1 MPEKYHIKTSPTPPR
16 FQRIGKFATVDWR
29 EDCSR
34 CTNCVKLRCTYNV
47 YDSSMAHDRNP
58 QAPRRPLFEC
68 KGCMSCVQGCTKGLL
83 SLSVNP
89 EYLAMGDEYWRPEII
104 TTTWD
109 QAETGR
115 IPVSGAGY
123 RGRFSAPGFD
133 SIWTDMS
140 EIVRPTRDGIHG
152 REYISTA
159 VDIGPK
165 PMRLEFS
172 PDGAMLTPE
181 ASLIVAQLPVILD
194 VPQWSMAGSS
204 EPLSQARAASAVALK
219 TLAVVSSGELS
230 RIPPKQMPS
239 VVPLLEGASAATAAK
254 LPGGVR
260 MVEVADEDGA
270 AETLRAVSASRPEVT
285 LCVRMPL
292 ADHSAERVLHWSQAG
307 VKVFHLCADLHGC
320 EVGPARP
327 RHIKDAVRALHCRL
341 VEAGVRDEITVIVG
355 GGIALAE
362 HVAKAIICG
371 SDVVSADTA
380 LLVGLGCT
388 VCGDCGHG
396 KANGSWGRSC
406 PVVIDESAAA
416 YAAGRMINL
425 LGTWHSQLIE
435 VLGAMGI
442 REMRR
447 LRGETGR
454 AIFREDMEREAF
466 GDLIR
471 K

>member
-1 MPEKYHIKTSPTPPR
+1 
-16 FQRIGKFATVDWR
+16 
-29 EDCSR
+29 
-34 CTNCVKLRCTYNV
+34 
-47 YDSSMAHDRNP
+47 
-58 QAPRRPLFEC
+58 
-68 KGCMSCVQGCTKGLL
+68 
-83 SLSVNP
+83 
-89 EYLAMGDEYWRPEII
+89 
-104 TTTWD
+104 
-109 QAETGR
+109 
-115 IPVSGAGY
+115 
-123 RGRFSAPGFD
+123 
-133 SIWTDMS
+133 
-140 EIVRPTRDGIHG
+140 
-152 REYISTA
+152 
-159 VDIGPK
+159 
-165 PMRLEFS
+165 MRLEFS

-194 VPQWSMAGSS
+194 VAQWSMAGSS
-204 EPLSQARAASAVALK
+204 GPLSQARAASAAALK
-219 TLAVVSSGELS
+219 TLAVVNSGELS
-230 RIPPKQMPS
+230 KIPPKQMPS
-239 VVPLLEGASAATAAK
+239 VVPLLEGVSGGAAAK

-371 SDVVSADTA
+371 ADMVSADTA

-425 LGTWHSQLIE
+425 LGAWHSQLIE